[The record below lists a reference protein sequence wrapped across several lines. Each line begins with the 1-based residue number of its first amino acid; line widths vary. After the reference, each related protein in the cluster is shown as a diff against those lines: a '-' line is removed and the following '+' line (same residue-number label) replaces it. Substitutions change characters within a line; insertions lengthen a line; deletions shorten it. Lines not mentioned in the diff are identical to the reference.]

1 MKRLLVILLVLA
13 ALALAGCASGNA
25 QNITITE
32 PLIGADGK
40 VVKDEAGQVQTVTKT
55 MPPEAMF
62 YQAQGQAA
70 AQPLAYI
77 KIPEGQAATL
87 PGGTE
92 IAFRL
97 PTQVKQYTPESVQLL
112 QEGKSLMPWF
122 VQGWGYEKMSE
133 LGQAGI
139 AGAKANTT
147 TNTISTQGDGSG
159 VNVTAGSGSGITN
172 TSSNTP
178 TTTTNTTTTTTTT
191 GSETGTTSGTGTG
204 Q

>member
-97 PTQVKQYTPESVQLL
+97 PTQVKQYTPESVQIIREVKELA
-112 QEGKSLMPWF
+112 PWG
-122 VQGWGYEKMSE
+122 VTAWGYNQMAEVGK
-133 LGQAGI
+133 AGI
-139 AGAKANTT
+139 AGAKANNT
-147 TNTISTQGDGSG
+147 TNTITTQGDGSG

-178 TTTTNTTTTTTTT
+178 TTTTNTTTTTT
-191 GSETGTTSGTGTG
+191 GSGTGTATGTGTG